1 MKKLLILIIIP
12 FLSFG
17 QLTYIPDDTFEQLLI
32 NVGYD
37 DVMDN
42 WVLTSNINTVSTVY
56 ISSSYIEIDGNIDF
70 WDGGNI
76 PPIFNLTGI
85 QDFALLQD
93 LNCQSQYLSELN
105 LSGMFYLQNVYVTG
119 NYISCVN
126 ISSCP
131 SLYTLHIDNNFLT
144 QIDISENISLEWF
157 KADANPLLQCVQY
170 DPGNIPGYFWVGQAI
185 GSEDCGYTEIL
196 DCSSNVSI
204 VENMNV
210 RSLVTKT
217 DLLGRKTTNKGFQL
231 HIYDDG
237 SVEKKYL
244 IK

>member
-1 MKKLLILIIIP
+1 MKKLLLLLIIP

-17 QLTYIPDDTFEQLLI
+17 QGLTYVPDDTFEQLLI
-32 NVGYD
+32 NAGYD

-42 WVLTSNINTVSTVY
+42 YVLTSNINMVSNIY
-56 ISSSYIEIDGNIDF
+56 ISSSSITIDGDYGY
-70 WDGGNI
+70 WDDGDI

-85 QDFALLQD
+85 QDFTLLQD
-93 LNCQSQYLSELN
+93 LNCQSQYLSELD

-126 ISSCP
+126 TSSCP

-170 DPGNIPGYFWVGQAI
+170 DPSNIPGYFWTGQAI

-196 DCSSNVSI
+196 DCSSDVSI

-210 RSLVTKT
+210 
-217 DLLGRKTTNKGFQL
+217 
-231 HIYDDG
+231 
-237 SVEKKYL
+237 
-244 IK
+244 